1 MYLLSLGQDLLWASG
16 LTIRSMS
23 ATGPVFVREQIWE
36 DLEKNGR
43 TACVFLWLSV
53 DTWADQ
59 HHGCQWT
66 QRRGLPM
73 GELVRLCRYL
83 GCQYGC
89 SDCHWREG
97 EDGDQPVDRLGQ
109 LCQHTHCPGPDVQLN
124 GLDQLQLQQHS
135 LHLRH
140 GNALHPL
147 NLESP
152 CSSCPCPTSLLT
164 GLTLDSE
171 MFSK

>member
-1 MYLLSLGQDLLWASG
+1 
-16 LTIRSMS
+16 
-23 ATGPVFVREQIWE
+23 
-36 DLEKNGR
+36 
-43 TACVFLWLSV
+43 
-53 DTWADQ
+53 
-59 HHGCQWT
+59 
-66 QRRGLPM
+66 M
-73 GELVRLCRYL
+73 GELVRLCCYL

-89 SDCHWREG
+89 SDCHWKKG

-109 LCQHTHCPGPDVQLN
+109 LCQHAHCPGPDVQLN
-124 GLDQLQLQQHS
+124 GLDQLQLQRHS

-164 GLTLDSE
+164 GLTLDLE
-171 MFSK
+171 KFSKQDDFNFFSNNNQIYNKKDKKYNQYFCFKVCHPIFVQNQGGEKVIWPKVSVS